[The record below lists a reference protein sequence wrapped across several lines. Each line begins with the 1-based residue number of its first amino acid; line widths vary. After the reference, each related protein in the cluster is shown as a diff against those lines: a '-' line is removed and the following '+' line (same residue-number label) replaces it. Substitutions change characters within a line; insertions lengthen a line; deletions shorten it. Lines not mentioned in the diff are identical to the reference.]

1 MLLQN
6 TVTIQKKETW
16 TVSTQ
21 TCPTI
26 VNEISTL
33 QVIHIVNQESE
44 LHHLFH
50 IHFQTSFTKLVHV
63 DIYGVPFLE
72 KKNYQT
78 LYTLK

>member
-1 MLLQN
+1 MLLLN
-6 TVTIQKKETW
+6 TVTIQQKATW

-33 QVIHIVNQESE
+33 KVIHIVNQQSE

-50 IHFQTSFTKLVHV
+50 IRFQTSFTKLVHV
-63 DIYGVPFLE
+63 DIFGVPFL
-72 KKNYQT
+72 KKKIVK
-78 LYTLK
+78 LCIH